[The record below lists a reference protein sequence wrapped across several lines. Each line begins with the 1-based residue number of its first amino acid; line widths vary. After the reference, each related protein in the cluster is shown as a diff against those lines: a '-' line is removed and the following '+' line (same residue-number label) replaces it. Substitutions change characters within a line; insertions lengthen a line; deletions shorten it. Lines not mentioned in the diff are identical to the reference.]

1 MVKRKKICLLFCA
14 LVLGGACAGL
24 TACGGEF
31 VGRNVSSTGV
41 VSQGGVSGE
50 AVSGAAVEEEKETN
64 GNPKWNEIQQMVAD
78 VYPYH
83 SSRCVYILGSD
94 NKLEQRTLEG
104 KKLQTFSMPGLKSEK
119 DDWRIEAVTDHEIL
133 YTVDGSDDDSEN
145 PLELWSVPLEETDG
159 KESLAPDRAQKIL
172 EGDDINVIYADS
184 DYIACR
190 SDESGYFDY
199 DREKGKKTAV
209 DMADSGQV
217 YDTADEY
224 VVKQGMGTSDTI
236 LLSKRLN
243 RSTYDELCDLYVH
256 KVGSGKVK
264 KIHDVVQDEDEDEL
278 YELTNDYVYFDNRIF
293 YGIGKEVWYYDVEQE
308 KKQQLL
314 TEDMLS
320 SLWQE
325 DPEGYIENIY
335 VDSKKLYI
343 IVNISDGVKR
353 FSCPWRPGAKKEC
366 RWEKGLDMCLG
377 ECGKLH
383 VQVET
388 IQSGRCFYTL
398 DPYTDNAIRYCYDL
412 ERETDQRVGEDDPEN
427 CAWWYWEDEN

>member
-83 SSRCVYILGSD
+83 SSRCVYIQGSD
-94 NKLEQRTLEG
+94 NKLGQRTLEG
-104 KKLQTFSMPGLKSEK
+104 KKLQTFFVPGLKSK
-119 DDWRIEAVTDHEIL
+119 YDDWCIEAVTDHEIL
-133 YTVDGSDDDSEN
+133 YTVDASEK
-145 PLELWSVPLEETDG
+145 PSELWSVPLEDTDG
-159 KESLAPDRAQKIL
+159 KESLAPERAQKIL
-172 EGDDINVIYADS
+172 EGENINVIYADS

-199 DREKGKKTAV
+199 DREEKKKTAV

-217 YDTADEY
+217 YDKTDEY
-224 VVKQGMGTSDTI
+224 VITQGMGTSDTI
-236 LLSKRLN
+236 LLSKRVFEEGG
-243 RSTYDELCDLYVH
+243 YELRDLYVH

-264 KIHDVVQDEDEDEL
+264 KIHDVVEDVEEVDL
-278 YELTNDYVYFDNRIF
+278 INDYVYFDNRIF
-293 YGIGKEVWYYDVEQE
+293 YNIDKEVWCYDVEREE
-308 KKQQLL
+308 KRLLL

-320 SLWQE
+320 SFWQGG
-325 DPEGYIENIY
+325 PEECIDKIH
-335 VDSKKLYI
+335 VDSTKLYI
-343 IVNISDGVKR
+343 EAYTPDVKKI
-353 FSCPWRPGAKKEC
+353 FSCSWRLGEKQEC
-366 RWEKGLDMCLG
+366 KWEKDLDTCLNKMREDFEG
-377 ECGKLH
+377 
-383 VQVET
+383 VFIET
-388 IQSGRCFYTL
+388 IQLGRCFYAVHI
-398 DPYTDNAIRYCYDL
+398 DWDVSKRYCYDL
-412 ERETDQRVGEDDPEN
+412 ERETNQKVNKDDPEN
-427 CAWWYWEDEN
+427 CAWWLNGYRY

>member
-1 MVKRKKICLLFCA
+1 MKYKNILYRGSVTVTLITACLI
-14 LVLGGACAGL
+14 L

-31 VGRNVSSTGV
+31 VGRNDSSTGV
-41 VSQGGVSGE
+41 VSKGAVSGE

-64 GNPKWNEIQQMVAD
+64 GNQKWNEIQQMVAD

-83 SSRCVYILGSD
+83 SSRCVYIQGND
-94 NKLEQRTLEG
+94 NKLGQRTLEG

-184 DYIACR
+184 DYIVCR

-199 DREKGKKTAV
+199 DREEKKKTAV

-293 YGIGKEVWYYDVEQE
+293 YGIGKEVCTMMWSRR
-308 KKQQLL
+308 KN
-314 TEDMLS
+314 S
-320 SLWQE
+320 S
-325 DPEGYIENIY
+325 
-335 VDSKKLYI
+335 
-343 IVNISDGVKR
+343 
-353 FSCPWRPGAKKEC
+353 C
-366 RWEKGLDMCLG
+366 
-377 ECGKLH
+377 
-383 VQVET
+383 
-388 IQSGRCFYTL
+388 
-398 DPYTDNAIRYCYDL
+398 
-412 ERETDQRVGEDDPEN
+412 
-427 CAWWYWEDEN
+427 